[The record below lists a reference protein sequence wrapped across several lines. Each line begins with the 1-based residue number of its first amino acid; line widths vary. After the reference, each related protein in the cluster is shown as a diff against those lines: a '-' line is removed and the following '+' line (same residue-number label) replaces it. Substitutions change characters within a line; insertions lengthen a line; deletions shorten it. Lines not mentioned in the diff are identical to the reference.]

1 MLVDRYGVVAD
12 VCIHEPS
19 RISDQRNHH
28 AHILTTTRT
37 YADGILGEKTR
48 ILDSPKTSGKEVEYM
63 RQAWA
68 NLVNRALEWAGHDT
82 RIDHRSLEA
91 QGIGR
96 LPTSHLGPIAT
107 AMERRGIQTERGDLN
122 RGVSE
127 LAKEEQKEL
136 AVLERQ
142 QRGVNAAR
150 NWFAKETAERE
161 EKERQRLQHEAQKER
176 ERKAQ
181 QKERERVNSLFL
193 HSYVDKGYGEM
204 VTSAKWELA
213 KWDKATPEDRVKQEQ
228 QAETRIAKIN
238 KEREER
244 RQRERAQ
251 ERDGGWSL

>member
-1 MLVDRYGVVAD
+1 MSRGLGD
-12 VCIHEPS
+12 V
-19 RISDQRNHH
+19 
-28 AHILTTTRT
+28 
-37 YADGILGEKTR
+37 YK
-48 ILDSPKTSGKEVEYM
+48 
-63 RQAWA
+63 RQ
-68 NLVNRALEWAGHDT
+68 
-82 RIDHRSLEA
+82 
-91 QGIGR
+91 
-96 LPTSHLGPIAT
+96 
-107 AMERRGIQTERGDLN
+107 MERRGIQTERGDLN